1 MPKAHGEPGS
11 HRIGP
16 GGGRDDWDRP
26 SGGLRNL
33 CGSPGVGDDDIDRQ
47 PDQIGRHRR
56 QSAVVPG
63 GEPILDHDVRAVD
76 IAELPQC
83 VAKNVERLR
92 RRRGRRRQDADAEYL
107 CRLL

>member
-16 GGGRDDWDRP
+16 GGGRDDRDRP

-47 PDQIGRHRR
+47 PNQIGRHRR

-92 RRRGRRRQDADAEYL
+92 RRLGRRRQDADAEYL

>member
-1 MPKAHGEPGS
+1 MREAHRETRR
-11 HRIGP
+11 HRIGA
-16 GGGRDDWDRP
+16 GGCRDDRDRP
-26 SGGLRNL
+26 RCIPRDLRGWCRIGNDH
-33 CGSPGVGDDDIDRQ
+33 VDRQ

-92 RRRGRRRQDADAEYL
+92 RRLGRRRQDADAEYL